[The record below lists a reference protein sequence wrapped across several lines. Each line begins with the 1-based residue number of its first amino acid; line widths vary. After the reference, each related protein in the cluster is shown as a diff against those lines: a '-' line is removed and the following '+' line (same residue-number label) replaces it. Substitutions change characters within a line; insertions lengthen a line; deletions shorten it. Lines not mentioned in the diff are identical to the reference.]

1 MELRRAA
8 VLGGGPGG
16 LYAARLLKLARPACD
31 VVVYEQGEP
40 GRTFG
45 FGVGLAAG
53 TQRNLAAAD
62 PDTLRD
68 IVAAG
73 YRHDMTL
80 RAGGRTVRVHND
92 RLVGIA
98 RTELLAI
105 LQRYTEKAG
114 VRLEFGTRPRAADLE
129 ADIVIAADGISSS
142 TRDDGDFGTS
152 IETGRGLYLWC
163 GAGFALDD
171 AVFAPAETE
180 YGPFVT
186 HAYPCAEGLS
196 TFLIE
201 TDEATWRRAG
211 FDVSTGQTA
220 GDASDLVALH
230 YLEQAFAETLRGH
243 PLIGNRTRWT
253 RFRTVRCRRWSAGRT
268 VLLGDA
274 AHTAHFSIGS
284 GTKLAMEDAI
294 GLVEALGAE
303 DDTAAALARY
313 EANRRPAV
321 ERMQEPARRSQLWWE
336 SFPGRLSLPAE
347 RLMVA
352 YMTRAGN
359 VALDRF
365 AATNPD
371 VVGEALGQYEDA
383 GAGGTGEVVGEAGA
397 LDGAGRS
404 RRARGAG
411 AGTGVTGEV
420 AVGTG
425 GTPGGPGDITTWVL
439 SRSLEYAGRTFP
451 SRVLDGPGRVTLH
464 TISDVVSDPWDE
476 SGDAVVAAAR
486 RARAA
491 GAGGFRFRGPPDRP
505 AVLTRLDLAERVRT
519 EVGGLIVVEGPAA
532 VRDDLAAG
540 LVSGRADLI
549 SYSEEEA

>member
-1 MELRRAA
+1 VELRRAA

-16 LYAARLLKLARPACD
+16 LYAARLLKLARPGCD
-31 VVVYEQGEP
+31 VVVYEQGEA

-80 RAGGRTVRVHND
+80 QAGGRTVRVHND
-92 RLVGIA
+92 RLIGIA
-98 RTELLAI
+98 RTELLAV
-105 LQRYTEKAG
+105 LQRHTEKAG
-114 VRLEFGTRPRAADLE
+114 VRLEFGSRPRAADLD

-142 TRDDGDFGTS
+142 TRDGGDFGTG

-163 GAGFALDD
+163 GTDFALDD
-171 AVFAPAETE
+171 AVFAPVQTE
-180 YGPFVT
+180 YGTFVT
-186 HAYPCAEGLS
+186 HAYPYADGLS

-211 FDVSTGQTA
+211 FDISTAETA
-220 GDASDLVALH
+220 GDASDHVSLR
-230 YLEQAFAETLRGH
+230 YLEQAFAGTLRGH
-243 PLIGNRTRWT
+243 ALIGNRTRWT
-253 RFRTVRCRRWSAGRT
+253 RFRTVRCGRWSSGRT

-303 DDTAAALARY
+303 PDLASAFGRY
-313 EANRRPAV
+313 EAARRPAV
-321 ERMQEPARRSQLWWE
+321 ERMQELARRSQLWWE
-336 SFPGRLSLPAE
+336 SFPGRLHLPAE
-347 RLMVA
+347 QLMVA

-371 VVGEALGQYEDA
+371 VVATALAQYA
-383 GAGGTGEVVGEAGA
+383 VAGGAEPDLE
-397 LDGAGRS
+397 
-404 RRARGAG
+404 
-411 AGTGVTGEV
+411 
-420 AVGTG
+420 
-425 GTPGGPGDITTWVL
+425 DITGWVL
-439 SRSLEYAGRTFP
+439 DQPLDRDGRHFP
-451 SRVLDGPGRVTLH
+451 TRVLADGPALEPV
-464 TISDVVSDPWDE
+464 SDVVADPWDE
-476 SGDAVVAAAR
+476 AGDAVAE

-491 GAGGFRFRGPPDRP
+491 RAAGVAGFRFSGPADRP

-519 EVGGLIVVEGPAA
+519 EAGGLIAVEGPAEL
-532 VRDDLAAG
+532 RDDLAAG
-540 LVSGRADLI
+540 LVSDRADLI
-549 SYSEEEA
+549 CFTDEAVGGTA